1 MSVLNLVGRLCVLFG
16 VCLTLTV
23 VNASAQSVTQYDSG
37 AVTVYS
43 VKDSLPSDA
52 PIMPARE
59 VAPERYSAPFQPKNI
74 VVSQNDANK
83 SDRYDSSYGSSDF
96 YIVGVDPEPQLQRGG
111 ASVDTP
117 FVPKTVVPAPV
128 VMSDDV
134 SLTAYGQSSSVS
146 SAQNTLVQTQPVNEM
161 VINEVSEPLS
171 VPMPEPMNNPQTPS
185 IVSVMGSMSNA
196 SAATNAQNCSL
207 NESLMDKITLLE
219 REKEMLRSNGLMGIA
234 SEVKALASCASEQ
247 NEIQTLKA
255 RIAYLE
261 EENET
266 LKRLSNNRVEQSILS
281 SEPLKDELLFDD
293 DSGL

>member
-134 SLTAYGQSSSVS
+134 SLTAYGQSSPVS
-146 SAQNTLVQTQPVNEM
+146 S
-161 VINEVSEPLS
+161 
-171 VPMPEPMNNPQTPS
+171 
-185 IVSVMGSMSNA
+185 
-196 SAATNAQNCSL
+196 AQNCSL

>member
-1 MSVLNLVGRLCVLFG
+1 
-16 VCLTLTV
+16 
-23 VNASAQSVTQYDSG
+23 
-37 AVTVYS
+37 
-43 VKDSLPSDA
+43 
-52 PIMPARE
+52 
-59 VAPERYSAPFQPKNI
+59 
-74 VVSQNDANK
+74 
-83 SDRYDSSYGSSDF
+83 
-96 YIVGVDPEPQLQRGG
+96 
-111 ASVDTP
+111 
-117 FVPKTVVPAPV
+117 
-128 VMSDDV
+128 
-134 SLTAYGQSSSVS
+134 
-146 SAQNTLVQTQPVNEM
+146 
-161 VINEVSEPLS
+161 
-171 VPMPEPMNNPQTPS
+171 
-185 IVSVMGSMSNA
+185 MGSMSNA